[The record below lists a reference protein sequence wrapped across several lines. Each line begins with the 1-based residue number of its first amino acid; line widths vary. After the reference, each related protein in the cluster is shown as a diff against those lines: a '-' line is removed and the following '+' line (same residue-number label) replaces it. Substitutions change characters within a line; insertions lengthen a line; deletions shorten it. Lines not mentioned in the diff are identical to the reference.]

1 MSFIW
6 CQVFYYI
13 IFCIFFFDLQI
24 LLFAWIFMIM
34 SFYRSIRRLQAWLF
48 WTVLQQNVFTTITDS
63 VPAVISRLPVTTQT
77 SCGSFRD
84 RTTAA
89 MQNSGTEHCGCEKI
103 NIDCKAQECT
113 YNNKCNCTAS
123 AIDVAGCSTDGC
135 NETKC
140 STFACKCWKS
150 NTMM

>member
-1 MSFIW
+1 MMSSFLL
-6 CQVFYYI
+6 YYFLYYFLY
-13 IFCIFFFDLQI
+13 IFLRPANTTLCMDLYDYVILSINKEVTSMTILNCSATKCIYNDNKLCSRGDI
-24 LLFAWIFMIM
+24 E
-34 SFYRSIRRLQAWLF
+34 
-48 WTVLQQNVFTTITDS
+48 ITGDN
-63 VPAVISRLPVTTQT
+63 AHRADET

-89 MQNSGTEHCGCEKI
+89 MQNSGAEHCGCEKI

-123 AIDVAGCSTDGC
+123 AIDVTGCSTDGC

-140 STFACKCWKS
+140 STFACKC
-150 NTMM
+150 